1 MQNSPITTLKPA
13 MYTAW
18 TGVMKERGLASNTRR
33 RYQASVIAF
42 FNWLSNPFGGEFFV
56 QHY

>member
-1 MQNSPITTLKPA
+1 